1 MLEALHDAKSEQIMA
16 VFCAASWF
24 PQNKKFF
31 LDTNVLYWYTY
42 PRFAENLTRQARPYY
57 DFVDALV
64 SSGNPLYTS
73 VYNLTELLN
82 VVEKNE
88 YEIFK
93 NADDKRKYFTHKD
106 YRRVAEER
114 DKLMQIMKV
123 TLSNAKSTCNIINFP
138 FEISSIEKFTNNL
151 VNHRCDVF
159 DYLILEN
166 SIVYNKITITRYGGR
181 LIYFHSVR
189 IVGIRRIMNFWID
202 TDHCR
207 KENKGLGWYS

>member
-1 MLEALHDAKSEQIMA
+1 MENIIVKDITSYTC
-16 VFCAASWF
+16 FDT
-24 PQNKKFF
+24 NKKFF

-93 NADDKRKYFTHKD
+93 NADDTRKYFTHKD

-166 SIVYNKITITRYGGR
+166 CKKDQFINVISDDGDFFSIDKIQLFTTKSP
-181 LIYFHSVR
+181 LPD
-189 IVGIRRIMNFWID
+189 IVVV
-202 TDHCR
+202 
-207 KENKGLGWYS
+207 